1 MHDMK
6 SAVILLL
13 CIFCLAGSV
22 QAYVLTISAPKEITA
37 GAPLEVTGDT
47 TFPVGTQFDIV
58 IYKLQP
64 ATPQEVAR
72 KMVIIDESKSFQLAF
87 PTTGLGAGNY
97 KAEVKF
103 PLDPGQKLSSD
114 SVTLTTFTILDRS
127 GEIVLTVDTEQELG
141 EALRIEGYIPKAG
154 VTTITLKV
162 SGPQGAVVP
171 PQDVRTTTRMGK
183 DEGYFTKTIKVE
195 ERGNYYVDFY
205 DIRGFMATIT
215 FMVDPPSTAT
225 PSPTIET
232 VNTTADVP
240 VLPRASAPLA
250 GCLGGILGAAAIVW
264 YAQGLKR

>member
-13 CIFCLAGSV
+13 CLFCLAGSV
-22 QAYVLTISAPKEITA
+22 QAYVLTISAPSEITA

-58 IYKLQP
+58 LYKLQP
-64 ATPQEVAR
+64 STPSEVAR
-72 KMVIIDESKSFQLAF
+72 RMVVIDDSKSFQVSF
-87 PTTGLGAGNY
+87 PTTGLESGNY

-103 PLDPGQKLSSD
+103 STDPGQKLSSD
-114 SVTLTTFTILDRS
+114 SVTLRTIKISDRS

-154 VTTITLKV
+154 VTTITMKIN
-162 SGPQGAVVP
+162 GPQGAVVP
-171 PQDVRTTTRMGK
+171 PQDIRTTTQLGK
-183 DEGYFTKTIKVE
+183 DDGYFSKTIKVE

-205 DIRGFMATIT
+205 DIKGFMATIQ
-215 FMVDPPSTAT
+215 FMVDSPATAT
-225 PSPTIET
+225 VSQVPDSP
-232 VNTTADVP
+232 NASSDVP

-250 GCLGGILGAAAIVW
+250 GCMAGILGAGAILCHRR
-264 YAQGLKR
+264 GLKR